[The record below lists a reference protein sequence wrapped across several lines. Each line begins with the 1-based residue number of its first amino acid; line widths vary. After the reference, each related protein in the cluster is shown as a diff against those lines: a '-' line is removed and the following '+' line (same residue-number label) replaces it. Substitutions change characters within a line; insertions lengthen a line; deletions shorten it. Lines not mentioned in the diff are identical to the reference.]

1 MTKGLEETEALRDLT
16 EETERTDSMDPLAP
30 LDPLDSEET
39 LLLSTM
45 VPRQLILAPAP
56 RD

>member
-1 MTKGLEETEALRDLT
+1 VTEALRDLT
-16 EETERTDSMDPLAP
+16 EEMENLDSMDPLAP

-45 VPRQLILAPAP
+45 VPKDLMLAQAP
-56 RD
+56 WD

>member
-1 MTKGLEETEALRDLT
+1 MTEALRDLT
-16 EETERTDSMDPLAP
+16 EEMENPAWMDPLAP

-45 VPRQLILAPAP
+45 VLRHLMLAQAP
-56 RD
+56 WD